1 MCSAAYAVTNVSV
14 LHGKVPLL
22 CLSVHFVVTVCVCR
36 SSCLPFQKPCFFFV
50 HEISRFVH
58 CFGFRWRW
66 HNVISAQCPGCHTDR
81 ISNKRGDAAEA
92 SMKPESPNW
101 PSLFALRGRLIQ
113 QVDIWRK
120 DKWSTCK
127 SFVFNI
133 FGSRDLLAPYLFLF
147 LGRCRLIRSL
157 HSVRSWCVG
166 HVIDRNRCG
175 LCHPVVR
182 QLLVVFCP
190 LALRARQGP
199 EHLELSFWHCVAFSR
214 VSTLQV
220 ISSSLC

>member
-1 MCSAAYAVTNVSV
+1 MRRMWEHFCFQQYLVSLFEEGGNCPPDTWAAGVAPSLDSLALQLKAPKKKNTS
-14 LHGKVPLL
+14 
-22 CLSVHFVVTVCVCR
+22 LSFKERFRHFVHFERVRMSIALHV
-36 SSCLPFQKPCFFFV
+36 
-50 HEISRFVH
+50 
-58 CFGFRWRW
+58 
-66 HNVISAQCPGCHTDR
+66 
-81 ISNKRGDAAEA
+81 
-92 SMKPESPNW
+92 ESQNW
-101 PSLFALRGRLIQ
+101 PSRFAQRGRLIQ

-120 DKWSTCK
+120 DQWSTCK

-157 HSVRSWCVG
+157 HSVRNWRVG

-182 QLLVVFCP
+182 QFLVVFCP
-190 LALRARQGP
+190 LVLRARPGP
-199 EHLELSFWHCVAFSR
+199 EHLEWSFWHCVAFSR

>member
-1 MCSAAYAVTNVSV
+1 MSIA
-14 LHGKVPLL
+14 LHV
-22 CLSVHFVVTVCVCR
+22 
-36 SSCLPFQKPCFFFV
+36 
-50 HEISRFVH
+50 
-58 CFGFRWRW
+58 
-66 HNVISAQCPGCHTDR
+66 
-81 ISNKRGDAAEA
+81 
-92 SMKPESPNW
+92 ESQNW
-101 PSLFALRGRLIQ
+101 PSRFAQRGRLLQ

-120 DKWSTCK
+120 DQWSTCK

-133 FGSRDLLAPYLFLF
+133 FGSRDLLGPTSVFILGSLSSQNPPSIDEFLV
-147 LGRCRLIRSL
+147 IRSL
-157 HSVRSWCVG
+157 HSVRNWHVC

-175 LCHPVVR
+175 LCHLVVR

-199 EHLELSFWHCVAFSR
+199 EHLEWSFWHCVAFSR

>member
-1 MCSAAYAVTNVSV
+1 MSPRR
-14 LHGKVPLL
+14 H
-22 CLSVHFVVTVCVCR
+22 CLKAPKKQKQKHIFVIQSRFRHFVLFERVR
-36 SSCLPFQKPCFFFV
+36 MS
-50 HEISRFVH
+50 I
-58 CFGFRWRW
+58 
-66 HNVISAQCPGCHTDR
+66 
-81 ISNKRGDAAEA
+81 A
-92 SMKPESPNW
+92 SHVESQNW
-101 PSLFALRGRLIQ
+101 PSRFAQRGRLIQ

-120 DKWSTCK
+120 DQWSTCK

-157 HSVRSWCVG
+157 HSVRNWHVC

-175 LCHPVVR
+175 LCHLVVR

-190 LALRARQGP
+190 LALRARPGP
-199 EHLELSFWHCVAFSR
+199 EHLKWSFWHCVAFSS

>member
-1 MCSAAYAVTNVSV
+1 MSIA
-14 LHGKVPLL
+14 LHV
-22 CLSVHFVVTVCVCR
+22 
-36 SSCLPFQKPCFFFV
+36 
-50 HEISRFVH
+50 
-58 CFGFRWRW
+58 
-66 HNVISAQCPGCHTDR
+66 
-81 ISNKRGDAAEA
+81 
-92 SMKPESPNW
+92 ESQNW
-101 PSLFALRGRLIQ
+101 PSRFALRGRLIQ

-120 DKWSTCK
+120 DQWSTCK

-147 LGRCRLIRSL
+147 WVVVVSKSSIDEFLVIRSL
-157 HSVRSWCVG
+157 HSVRNWHVC

-182 QLLVVFCP
+182 QFLVVFCP
-190 LALRARQGP
+190 LALRARPGP
-199 EHLELSFWHCVAFSR
+199 EHLEWSFWNCVAFSR